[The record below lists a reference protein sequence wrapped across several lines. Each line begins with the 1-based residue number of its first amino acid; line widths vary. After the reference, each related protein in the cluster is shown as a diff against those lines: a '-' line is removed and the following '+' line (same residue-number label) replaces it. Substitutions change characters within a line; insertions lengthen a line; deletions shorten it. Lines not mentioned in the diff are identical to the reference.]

1 MNLKIVCVGKMK
13 EDHWSAAQAEYLKR
27 LGPLCRVEVVEVS
40 AERLGGGVTDAEAMR
55 REGERLLKQVPDGAA
70 VIVLDRTGRQLSSE
84 GFADLL
90 RDTGGTGRTVVFLIG
105 GAAGLSPEVLA
116 ASERRLSLSEMT
128 LPHELA
134 RVFLIEQLYR
144 AMSILH
150 GGKYHR

>member
-1 MNLKIVCVGKMK
+1 MNLKIVGVGKMK
-13 EDHWSAAQAEYLKR
+13 EDHWSAAQ
-27 LGPLCRVEVVEVS
+27 VEVIEVT
-40 AERLGGGVTDAEAMR
+40 AERLGGSVSDEEAMR

-70 VIVLDRTGRQLSSE
+70 VIVLDRTGQQLSSE

-90 RDTGGTGRTVVFLIG
+90 RDTGDTGRTVVFLIG
-105 GAAGLSPEVLA
+105 GAAGLSPKVLVG
-116 ASERRLSLSEMT
+116 SERRLSLSEMT

-144 AMSILH
+144 GLNILH